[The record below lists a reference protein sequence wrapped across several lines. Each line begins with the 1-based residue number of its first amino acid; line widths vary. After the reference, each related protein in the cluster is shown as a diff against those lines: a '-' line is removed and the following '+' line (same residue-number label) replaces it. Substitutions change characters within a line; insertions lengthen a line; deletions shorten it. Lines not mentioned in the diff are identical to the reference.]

1 MTTPSY
7 TISAEAYYKIF
18 FHTAK
23 HPHQPV
29 NGVLVG
35 TQERGGNSQATHGS
49 ITIADAVPLLHHW
62 TSLSPM
68 MEIGLDLATQ
78 HAESMGMKV
87 VGYYQA
93 CERLDDTAL
102 APVGEKVAGKVKASF
117 PDAVAFVIDNQKLG
131 TMEGALIPYIAQTPT
146 SNWRPVPP
154 TEFQAFTPGSKFQF
168 SDPSTPVE
176 AVRLVQEHNLHFAFG
191 DFDDHLE
198 DVTIDWLR
206 NRSCL
211 P

>member
-1 MTTPSY
+1 
-7 TISAEAYYKIF
+7 TIAAEAYYKVY
-18 FHTAK
+18 FHAAK
-23 HPHQPV
+23 HPHLPV
-29 NGVLVG
+29 NGVLLG
-35 TQERGGNSQATHGS
+35 TQDSSKKSVS
-49 ITIADAVPLLHHW
+49 IQDAVPLLHHW

-78 HAESMGMKV
+78 HAESSGMKI

-93 CERLDDTAL
+93 CERVDDASL
-102 APVGEKVAGKVKASF
+102 APVGERVASKIKAGF
-117 PDAVAFVIDNQKLG
+117 EDAVAFVIDGQKLG
-131 TMEGALIPYIAQTPT
+131 TSESALVPFTSVSSSTSWKPVSGNPTP
-146 SNWRPVPP
+146 
-154 TEFQAFTPGSKFQF
+154 FTPGSKFQLES
-168 SDPSTPVE
+168 SDTPSE
-176 AVRLVQEHNLHFAFG
+176 AAKLVSEQNLHFAFG